1 MFNLLL
7 LLNLT
12 SLIGFVVGLINPK
25 LVLRGDNR
33 TRRKSSEVYLSV
45 FVLSF
50 IGTGIFA
57 PKPEPAVVVVPVK
70 KLKTS
75 SAITSPTPSLNA
87 SVQEIKPLPT
97 PTPSATP
104 TPTEPVEIEPPH
116 EESNTTPHS
125 DGSYTKKTVETRRFQ
140 NPDKSTYLLIKKT
153 EKNVERGKITTL
165 VITQVQI
172 QDSQPRTTEVV
183 ATTQTDQGTQIETEK
198 IAENGVID
206 KQQTSNDNIPAE
218 VWDSFKIAEE
228 KPTQSEDVTQNSV
241 NIPTGAK
248 CEDFATQEEAQAAL
262 SANPQLDRDG
272 DGTACDSLVSG
283 GGGSYVQSGGSGSY
297 HHTDR
302 RRRKR

>member
-1 MFNLLL
+1 MLNLFL
-7 LLNLT
+7 LLNLAF
-12 SLIGFVVGLINPK
+12 LVAFFVGLYNPK
-25 LVLRGDNR
+25 IVLRGDKR
-33 TRRKSSEVYLSV
+33 TRLKSSLIYLGL
-45 FVLSF
+45 FVSSGLF
-50 IGTGIFA
+50 IGALNQPPAPKEVVFA
-57 PKPEPAVVVVPVK
+57 PTTKPKIKA
-70 KLKTS
+70 
-75 SAITSPTPSLNA
+75 TPN
-87 SVQEIKPLPT
+87 QEVKPLPT

-125 DGSYTKKTVETRRFQ
+125 DGSYTKKTVETRTFQ
-140 NPDKSTYLLIKKT
+140 NPDKSIYLLIKKT

-183 ATTQTDQGTQIETEK
+183 FTTQTDQGTQIETEK
-198 IAENGVID
+198 IAENGVIN

-241 NIPTGAK
+241 NIPTGAS
-248 CEDFATQEEAQAAL
+248 CGDFTTQADAQAAL
-262 SANPQLDRDG
+262 PNNPQLDRDG
-272 DGTACDSLVSG
+272 DETACDSLPNG
-283 GGGSYVQSGGSGSY
+283 TGGSYVHSGGSGSY
-297 HHTDR
+297 HHTGR